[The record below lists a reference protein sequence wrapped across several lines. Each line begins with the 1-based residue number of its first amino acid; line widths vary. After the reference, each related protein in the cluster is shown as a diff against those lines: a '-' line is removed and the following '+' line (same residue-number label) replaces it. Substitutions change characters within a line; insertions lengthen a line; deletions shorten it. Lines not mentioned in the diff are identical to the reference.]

1 MQTSNE
7 INELAAAMAIAQGQ
21 MGAAYKNS
29 SNPHFKSK
37 FADLASISDVIKQPL
52 SDNGLAVVQFPINNE
67 QGVAITT
74 RVMHKSGQWI
84 EESFGIKPVKAG
96 PQEYGSL
103 ISYFRRYALAAIFA
117 IPQTDDDANSIQLAA
132 ETESVITKDQL
143 YTLQQII
150 KDNDLNEKAF
160 VKACGVADLSEL
172 PAKMFDKA
180 FNKLYAKAHEKA
192 GGEDGNSN

>member
-29 SNPHFKSK
+29 SNPHFKSS

-52 SDNGLAVVQFPINNE
+52 SENGLSVVQFPINNE

-132 ETESVITKDQL
+132 EAPQKPVDAITGDQ
-143 YTLQQII
+143 
-150 KDNDLNEKAF
+150 
-160 VKACGVADLSEL
+160 VKALVNLLDGDEKLRTQLMDAYGIAQLEHLQSNQFRPVYDKINQLKGV
-172 PAKMFDKA
+172 KK
-180 FNKLYAKAHEKA
+180 
-192 GGEDGNSN
+192 

>member
-1 MQTSNE
+1 MKTSNE

-29 SNPHFKSK
+29 SNPHFKSS
-37 FADLASISDVIKQPL
+37 FADLASISDVIKKPL
-52 SDNGLAVVQFPINNE
+52 SDNGLSVVQFPINNE

-117 IPQTDDDANSIQLAA
+117 IPQTDDDANAMQLAA
-132 ETESVITKDQL
+132 EAPKKPVDAITGDQ
-143 YTLQQII
+143 
-150 KDNDLNEKAF
+150 
-160 VKACGVADLSEL
+160 VKALVNLLAGDEKLKAQLMDAYGIAQLEHLQSNQFRPVYDKINQLKGV
-172 PAKMFDKA
+172 KK
-180 FNKLYAKAHEKA
+180 
-192 GGEDGNSN
+192 

>member
-1 MQTSNE
+1 MKTSNE

-29 SNPHFKSK
+29 SNPHFKSS

-52 SDNGLAVVQFPINNE
+52 SENGLSVVQFPINNE

-117 IPQTDDDANSIQLAA
+117 IPQTDDDANAMQLAA
-132 ETESVITKDQL
+132 EAPKKPVDAITGDQ
-143 YTLQQII
+143 
-150 KDNDLNEKAF
+150 
-160 VKACGVADLSEL
+160 VKALVNLLAGDEKLKAQLMDAYGIAQLEHLQSNQFRPVY
-172 PAKMFDKA
+172 DKI
-180 FNKLYAKAHEKA
+180 NKLKGVTK
-192 GGEDGNSN
+192 

>member
-1 MQTSNE
+1 MRTSNE

-29 SNPHFKSK
+29 SNPHFKSS

-52 SDNGLAVVQFPINNE
+52 SENGLSVVQFPINNE

-132 ETESVITKDQL
+132 EAPQKPVDAITGDQ
-143 YTLQQII
+143 
-150 KDNDLNEKAF
+150 
-160 VKACGVADLSEL
+160 VKALVNLLDGDEKLRTQLMDAYGIAQLEHLQSNQFRPVYDKINQLKGV
-172 PAKMFDKA
+172 KK
-180 FNKLYAKAHEKA
+180 
-192 GGEDGNSN
+192 

>member
-29 SNPHFKSK
+29 SNPHFKSS
-37 FADLASISDVIKQPL
+37 FADLASIGDVIKQPL
-52 SDNGLAVVQFPINNE
+52 SDNGLSVVQFPINNE

-117 IPQTDDDANSIQLAA
+117 IPQTDDDANAIQLAA
-132 ETESVITKDQL
+132 EAPQKPIDAITGDQ
-143 YTLQQII
+143 
-150 KDNDLNEKAF
+150 
-160 VKACGVADLSEL
+160 VKALVNLLEGDEKLTAQLMDAYGISKLEHLQSNQFRPVYNKINQLKGV
-172 PAKMFDKA
+172 KK
-180 FNKLYAKAHEKA
+180 
-192 GGEDGNSN
+192 

>member
-1 MQTSNE
+1 MKTSNE

-29 SNPHFKSK
+29 SNPHFKSS
-37 FADLASISDVIKQPL
+37 FADLASISDVIKKPL
-52 SDNGLAVVQFPINNE
+52 SDNGLSVVQFPINNE

-132 ETESVITKDQL
+132 EAPQKPVDAITGDQ
-143 YTLQQII
+143 
-150 KDNDLNEKAF
+150 
-160 VKACGVADLSEL
+160 VKALVNLLDGDEKLRTQLMDAHGISKLEHLQSNQFRPVYDKINQLKGV
-172 PAKMFDKA
+172 KK
-180 FNKLYAKAHEKA
+180 
-192 GGEDGNSN
+192 

>member
-1 MQTSNE
+1 MKTSNE

-29 SNPHFKSK
+29 SNPHFKSS
-37 FADLASISDVIKQPL
+37 FADLASIGDVIKQPL
-52 SDNGLAVVQFPINNE
+52 SDNGLSVVQFPINNE

-117 IPQTDDDANSIQLAA
+117 IPQTDDDANSIQLA
-132 ETESVITKDQL
+132 TEAPQKPVDAITGDQ
-143 YTLQQII
+143 
-150 KDNDLNEKAF
+150 
-160 VKACGVADLSEL
+160 VKALVNLLAGDEKLKAQLMDAYGIAQLEHLQSNQFRPVYDKINQLKGV
-172 PAKMFDKA
+172 KK
-180 FNKLYAKAHEKA
+180 
-192 GGEDGNSN
+192 

>member
-1 MQTSNE
+1 MKTSNE

-29 SNPHFKSK
+29 SNPHFKSS
-37 FADLASISDVIKQPL
+37 FADLASIGDVIKQPL
-52 SDNGLAVVQFPINNE
+52 SDNGLSVVQFPINNE

-132 ETESVITKDQL
+132 EAPQKPVDAITGDQ
-143 YTLQQII
+143 
-150 KDNDLNEKAF
+150 
-160 VKACGVADLSEL
+160 VKALVNLLDGDEKLRTQLMDAHGISKLEHLQSNQFRPVYDKINQLKGV
-172 PAKMFDKA
+172 KK
-180 FNKLYAKAHEKA
+180 
-192 GGEDGNSN
+192 

>member
-29 SNPHFKSK
+29 SNPHFKSS

-52 SDNGLAVVQFPINNE
+52 SDNGLSVVQFPINNE

-117 IPQTDDDANSIQLAA
+117 IPQTDDDANAMQLAA
-132 ETESVITKDQL
+132 EAPKKPVDAITSDQ
-143 YTLQQII
+143 
-150 KDNDLNEKAF
+150 
-160 VKACGVADLSEL
+160 VKALVNLLDGDEKLRTQLMDAYGIAKLEHLQSNQFRPVYDKINQLKGV
-172 PAKMFDKA
+172 KK
-180 FNKLYAKAHEKA
+180 
-192 GGEDGNSN
+192 

>member
-1 MQTSNE
+1 MKTSNE
-7 INELAAAMAIAQGQ
+7 INELAAAMSIAQGQ

-29 SNPHFKSK
+29 SNPHFKSS

-52 SDNGLAVVQFPINNE
+52 SENGLSVVQFPINNE

-117 IPQTDDDANSIQLAA
+117 IPQTDDDANAMQLAA
-132 ETESVITKDQL
+132 EAPKKPVDAITGDQ
-143 YTLQQII
+143 
-150 KDNDLNEKAF
+150 
-160 VKACGVADLSEL
+160 VKALVNLLAGDEKLKAQLMDAYGIAQLEHLQSNQFRPVY
-172 PAKMFDKA
+172 DKI
-180 FNKLYAKAHEKA
+180 NKLKGVTK
-192 GGEDGNSN
+192 

>member
-1 MQTSNE
+1 MNTSNE

-29 SNPHFKSK
+29 SNPHFKSS

-52 SDNGLAVVQFPINNE
+52 SDNGLSVVQFPINNE

-132 ETESVITKDQL
+132 EAPQKPVDAITGDQ
-143 YTLQQII
+143 
-150 KDNDLNEKAF
+150 
-160 VKACGVADLSEL
+160 VKALVNLLDGDEKLRTQLMDAHGISKLEHLQSNQFRPVYDKINQLKGV
-172 PAKMFDKA
+172 KK
-180 FNKLYAKAHEKA
+180 
-192 GGEDGNSN
+192 

>member
-1 MQTSNE
+1 MKTSNE

-29 SNPHFKSK
+29 SNPHFKSS
-37 FADLASISDVIKQPL
+37 FADLASIGDVIKQPL
-52 SDNGLAVVQFPINNE
+52 SDNGLSVVQFPINNE

-117 IPQTDDDANSIQLAA
+117 IPQTDDDANSIQLA
-132 ETESVITKDQL
+132 TEAPQKPVDAITGDQ
-143 YTLQQII
+143 
-150 KDNDLNEKAF
+150 
-160 VKACGVADLSEL
+160 VKALVNLLAGDEKLKAQLMDAYGIAQLEHLQSNQFRPVY
-172 PAKMFDKA
+172 DKI
-180 FNKLYAKAHEKA
+180 NKLKGVKK
-192 GGEDGNSN
+192 

>member
-29 SNPHFKSK
+29 SNPHFKSS

-52 SDNGLAVVQFPINNE
+52 SDNGLSVVQFPINNE

-117 IPQTDDDANSIQLAA
+117 IPQTDDDANAMQLAA
-132 ETESVITKDQL
+132 EAPKKPVDAITGDQ
-143 YTLQQII
+143 
-150 KDNDLNEKAF
+150 
-160 VKACGVADLSEL
+160 VKALVNLLDGDEKLRTQLMDAYGIAKLEHLQSNQFRPVYDKINQLKGV
-172 PAKMFDKA
+172 KK
-180 FNKLYAKAHEKA
+180 
-192 GGEDGNSN
+192 

>member
-1 MQTSNE
+1 MKTSNE

-29 SNPHFKSK
+29 SNPHFKSS
-37 FADLASISDVIKQPL
+37 FADLASIGDVIKQPL
-52 SDNGLAVVQFPINNE
+52 SDNGLSVVQFPINNE

-117 IPQTDDDANSIQLAA
+117 IPQTDDDANAIQLAA
-132 ETESVITKDQL
+132 EAPQKPVDAITGDQ
-143 YTLQQII
+143 
-150 KDNDLNEKAF
+150 
-160 VKACGVADLSEL
+160 VKALVNLLAGDEKLRTQLMDAYGISQLEHLQSNQFRPVYDKINQLKGV
-172 PAKMFDKA
+172 KK
-180 FNKLYAKAHEKA
+180 
-192 GGEDGNSN
+192 

>member
-1 MQTSNE
+1 MKTSNE
-7 INELAAAMAIAQGQ
+7 INELAAAMSIAQGQ

-29 SNPHFKSK
+29 SNPHFKSS

-52 SDNGLAVVQFPINNE
+52 SDNGLSVVQFPINNE

-117 IPQTDDDANSIQLAA
+117 IPQTDDDANAMQLAA
-132 ETESVITKDQL
+132 QAPQKPIDAITGDQ
-143 YTLQQII
+143 
-150 KDNDLNEKAF
+150 
-160 VKACGVADLSEL
+160 VKALVNLLAGDEKLKAQLMDAYGIAQLEHLQSNQFRPVYDKINQLKGV
-172 PAKMFDKA
+172 KK
-180 FNKLYAKAHEKA
+180 
-192 GGEDGNSN
+192 

>member
-1 MQTSNE
+1 MKTSNE

-29 SNPHFKSK
+29 SNPHFKSS

-52 SDNGLAVVQFPINNE
+52 SENGLSVVQFPINNE

-117 IPQTDDDANSIQLAA
+117 IPQTDDDANSIQLA
-132 ETESVITKDQL
+132 TEAPQKPVDAITGDQ
-143 YTLQQII
+143 
-150 KDNDLNEKAF
+150 
-160 VKACGVADLSEL
+160 VKALVNLLDGDEKLRTQLMDAYGIAQLEHLQSNQFRPVYDKINQLKGV
-172 PAKMFDKA
+172 KK
-180 FNKLYAKAHEKA
+180 
-192 GGEDGNSN
+192 